1 MPKDAI
7 NLAEIAYF
15 LRRLP
20 NLQDLADGLEH
31 ASKLEEFIDNLNK
44 ECDELESRRRNLE
57 GDIKKL
63 EEDKV
68 AKFHQVSAII
78 PESEAQARDILAAA
92 RAKADELVR
101 DASTA
106 AVKMRADAE
115 QYVRDKRAIVDKW
128 RSELT

>member
-1 MPKDAI
+1 MPNDAI

-20 NLQDLADGLEH
+20 NLAELADGLEH
-31 ASKLEEFIDNLNK
+31 ASKLEEFIDNLNS
-44 ECDELESRRRNLE
+44 ECDELESKRRELD
-57 GDIKKL
+57 GDIAKL
-63 EEDKV
+63 EQEKV
-68 AKFHQVSAII
+68 EKFHQVAAII
-78 PESEAQARDILAAA
+78 PESEGQARDILAAA
-92 RAKADELVR
+92 TAKADELVR

-115 QYVRDKRAIVDKW
+115 TYVREKRAIVDKW